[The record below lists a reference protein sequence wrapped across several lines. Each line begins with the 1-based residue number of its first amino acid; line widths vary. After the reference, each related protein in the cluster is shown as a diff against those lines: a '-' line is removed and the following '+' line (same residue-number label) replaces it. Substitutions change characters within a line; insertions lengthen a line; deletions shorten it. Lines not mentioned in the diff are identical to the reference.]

1 MLVKRFTQSLG
12 ALAAATLVLAG
23 LSAAAASAAT
33 QPAATQLAAA
43 QPGAGAKA
51 QWQADIGHVREPDAG
66 CYRASYPAVQWHA
79 ARCVTAPRIPVIPR
93 PMARPARHAG
103 PAAVGNGADYSAQ
116 VAGLI
121 SQATGTF
128 QDVSPGVTEQ
138 GYLNGQG
145 SLTANAFSLQ
155 LNSQFF
161 TGSPAC
167 SGSGNPANCQAW
179 QQFVYTYES
188 PTSSY
193 LFMQYWLI
201 SYDATCPTGWIT
213 YSTDCYTNS
222 NAVQVP
228 TLTASQ
234 LATVQ
239 MTGSAV
245 SGGNDAV
252 ALSTGGQATSVTNAD
267 NEIDLAGHWNT
278 TEWGVYGDGSGS
290 AADFGANTTLQ
301 AQTALTATSSA
312 APSCLAEGFTGETN
326 NLSLTSTP
334 ALGTQSTPTMASRQT
349 DGTTGTASCA
359 VAAGSTSPP
368 PPPAPSYE
376 AAFQASNGSLTSVGA
391 SNNGSWGLGMAPATS
406 PGAALLTNGQYEYAF
421 QANTGSLWT
430 VGSDNHGTWNQA
442 MAAGTSPSIT
452 ALTGGGYEVAFQ
464 ASNGSLW
471 TVGTA
476 GSTNWGLG
484 MAAHTS
490 PSITG
495 LANGSYEVGFQANT
509 GALWALNSRTGAG
522 SLGFGMAGGTSPSIT
537 ALSNGSYEIAF
548 QANTGTL
555 WTVGS
560 DNHGTWNQAMASGTS
575 PSITSLTNGSY
586 QVAFQASTGLLWT
599 LNRSGAGG
607 SQGYGMAGGTSPSI
621 TGLTNGSY
629 EIAFQA
635 NTGTLWTVGSINKGP
650 WNLAMAA
657 GTSPSITG

>member
-1 MLVKRFTQSLG
+1 
-12 ALAAATLVLAG
+12 
-23 LSAAAASAAT
+23 
-33 QPAATQLAAA
+33 
-43 QPGAGAKA
+43 
-51 QWQADIGHVREPDAG
+51 
-66 CYRASYPAVQWHA
+66 
-79 ARCVTAPRIPVIPR
+79 
-93 PMARPARHAG
+93 
-103 PAAVGNGADYSAQ
+103 VGDDTDYSAQ

-128 QDVSPGVTEQ
+128 QDVSPGVTEE

-161 TGSPAC
+161 AGSPAC
-167 SGSGNPANCQAW
+167 SGSGNPADCQAW

-188 PTSSY
+188 PASSY

-201 SYDATCPTGWIT
+201 SYGATCPAGWTT
-213 YSTDCYTNS
+213 YSSDCYTNS
-222 NAVQVP
+222 NAAAVP

-234 LATVQ
+234 LASVQ
-239 MTGSAV
+239 LTGSAV

-252 ALSTGGQATSVTNAD
+252 SLSAGSGQATSVTNSD
-267 NEIDLAGHWNT
+267 TMVDLAAYWNT

-334 ALGTQSTPTMASRQT
+334 ALGTQSTPTMASAQT
-349 DGTTGTASCA
+349 DGTPGTASCS

-368 PPPAPSYE
+368 PPPPASYE
-376 AAFQASNGSLTSVGA
+376 AAFQASTGSLSSVGA
-391 SNNGSWGLGMAPATS
+391 VNNGSWGLGMAAGTS

-430 VGSDNHGTWNQA
+430 VGSDSHGTWNQPV
-442 MAAGTSPSIT
+442 AAGTSPSIT

-464 ASNGSLW
+464 ASNGDLW

-484 MAAHTS
+484 MAARTS
-490 PSITG
+490 PSIAG

-509 GALWALNSRTGAG
+509 GALWALNSRSGAG
-522 SLGFGMAGGTSPSIT
+522 SLGFGMASGTSPSIT
-537 ALSNGSYEIAF
+537 GLSNGSYEIAF
-548 QANTGTL
+548 QANTGVL
-555 WTVGS
+555 WTAGS
-560 DNHGTWNQAMASGTS
+560 DNHGTWSQAMASGTS

-599 LNRSGAGG
+599 LSRSGAAG
-607 SQGYGMAGGTSPSI
+607 SLGYGMADGTSPSI
-621 TGLTNGSY
+621 AGLTNGSY

-635 NTGTLWTVGSINKGP
+635 NTGVLWTVGSINKGP
-650 WNLAMAA
+650 WGLAMGAH
-657 GTSPSITG
+657 TSPSITG